1 MCIVALVERPFHGS
15 GFVYILDAT
24 CTIHGHNKS
33 SSLPGLRLSSQS
45 MLALMSPETYQV
57 SGLHVHHV
65 PSFSAQ
71 SAPQLTSTP
80 LLQRYINSARLD
92 TMTALALLCL
102 AICDLHATTA
112 QIGMCARHAGGGITP
127 VGSGAMALLALDV
140 WCGSRRGRVLV

>member
-57 SGLHVHHV
+57 SVLHV
-65 PSFSAQ
+65 PSRAF
-71 SAPQLTSTP
+71 
-80 LLQRYINSARLD
+80 LLGSIRAAVDFDSSPPTLHQFCTTGYDDGTRITVSVDLRFACYHRSNWHVRKACGWRNNSSRERGDGVA
-92 TMTALALLCL
+92 
-102 AICDLHATTA
+102 
-112 QIGMCARHAGGGITP
+112 CA
-127 VGSGAMALLALDV
+127 
-140 WCGSRRGRVLV
+140 